1 MGRPGSIPY
10 GKERND
16 PMEHSHPVTPE
27 ILSAFG
33 LAPTCPVTP
42 LKGGHINDTFLVEDQ
57 GKFTL
62 QRINRYVFPS
72 PENIMENITGVTE
85 FLREKIQD
93 RGGDPD
99 RETLNI
105 RRTVNGDL
113 LYKDKDGEPWRCMT
127 YVDGASSRETVEN
140 AAMLR
145 EAGRAFGEFQKL
157 LSSYPAHTLHE
168 TIVNFHNTPERYR
181 QLMEAAEKDQ
191 AGRLAQ
197 VGPEMAFAA
206 QREKACA
213 LLMDLLRQGKL
224 PLRVTHND
232 TKMSNVL
239 IDDATGKALCVIDL
253 DTVMPGLT
261 AFDFGDSIRAGATTA
276 AEDEADLSK
285 VHFDLGLFEAYAEGF
300 LSAAGDALT
309 PLELETLPDGAILM
323 TFEVGIRFL
332 ADYLN
337 GDVYFRTA
345 YPEHN
350 LVRARNQFRLVEEME
365 QQRAGMNE
373 IIRKYL

>member
-1 MGRPGSIPY
+1 
-10 GKERND
+10 
-16 PMEHSHPVTPE
+16 MEHKILVTPE

-33 LAPTCPVTP
+33 LNPKSPVTP
-42 LKGGHINDTFLVEDQ
+42 LNGGHINDTFLVEDG

-72 PENIMENITGVTE
+72 PQDIMENITGVTS
-85 FLREKIQD
+85 FLRDKILA

-105 RRTVNGDL
+105 RRTMDGAA
-113 LYKDKDGEPWRCMT
+113 LYVDEDGEPWRCMT

-145 EAGRAFGEFQKL
+145 EAGRAFGDFQKL
-157 LSSYPAHTLHE
+157 LSGYPAETLHE

-181 QLMEAAEKDQ
+181 QLMEAASNDK
-191 AGRLAQ
+191 AGRLSTVQA
-197 VGPEMAFAA
+197 EMEFAS
-206 QREKACA
+206 QRETDCA
-213 LLMDLLRQGKL
+213 LLMDLLREGKL

-239 IDDATGKALCVIDL
+239 IDDATGQALCVIDL

-285 VHFDLGLFEAYAEGF
+285 VHFDLNLFQAYTEGF
-300 LSAAGDALT
+300 LSAAGNALT
-309 PLELETLPDGAILM
+309 PLELQTLPDGARLM
-323 TFEVGIRFL
+323 TYEVGIRFL

-350 LVRARNQFRLVEEME
+350 LVRARNQFKLVEEME
-365 QQRAGMNE
+365 QKRAGMDE
-373 IIRKYL
+373 IIGKYL